1 MSFNQSFLAGLNFLI
16 LQQTVLS
23 AHIREFSSFV
33 IQCYDAERTYYVQFQ
48 SQSNRTL
55 CSGCK
60 LLPFSRK
67 SWFSLSRLLTEKQYY
82 ALQSLYVG
90 CCNCLKKKNHLF
102 RFPHHIRNQDSLEV
116 HLRRTHLICT
126 IRYEWYRSSR
136 GREKEG
142 KPGGQAISDKLTFSR
157 S

>member
-67 SWFSLSRLLTEKQYY
+67 SWFSLSTSHWKTILRAAISLRGLLQLLE
-82 ALQSLYVG
+82 
-90 CCNCLKKKNHLF
+90 KKNHLF